1 MSHLIITWLPQRAK
15 RVHFKKFQH
24 SQILKYG
31 SQKVVSRLKLFRD
44 GPLSILVSILT
55 LYMPVFMILQNLKN
69 AEIVQF
75 SAFWAAYSH
84 NVIPR

>member
-15 RVHFKKFQH
+15 RVHFEKCQH

-44 GPLSILVSILT
+44 GSLSILVSILT
-55 LYMPVFMILQNLKN
+55 LYIPVFMILQNLKN

-75 SAFWAAYSH
+75 QPFG
-84 NVIPR
+84 PRIATM